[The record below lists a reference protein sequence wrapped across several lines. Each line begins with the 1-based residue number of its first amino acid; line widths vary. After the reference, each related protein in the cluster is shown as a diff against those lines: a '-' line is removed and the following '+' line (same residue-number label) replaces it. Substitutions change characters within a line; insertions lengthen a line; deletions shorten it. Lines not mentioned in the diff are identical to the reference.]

1 MHVIPA
7 GFALVPQNY
16 HPPQNIPVPTGY
28 ALVPAGYALV
38 PQAQD
43 LPPDYYQARQM

>member
-16 HPPQNIPVPTGY
+16 PPPQNIQ
-28 ALVPAGYALV
+28 VPAGYSLV

-43 LPPDYYQARQM
+43 LPPDYDQARQM

>member
-16 HPPQNIPVPTGY
+16 HPPQNIPVPAGY

-38 PQAQD
+38 SQT
-43 LPPDYYQARQM
+43 LNM